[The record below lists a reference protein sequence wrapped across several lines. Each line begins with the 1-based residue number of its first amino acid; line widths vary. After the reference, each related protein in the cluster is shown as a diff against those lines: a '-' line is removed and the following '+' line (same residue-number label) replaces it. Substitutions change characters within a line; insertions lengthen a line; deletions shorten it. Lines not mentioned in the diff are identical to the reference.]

1 MIDLNKGGRLATYI
15 EPSVDGVFRRDT
27 GLIVNKNIF
36 IHRNQNLNSNLVISL
51 ELYFIHFLIQS

>member
-15 EPSVDGVFRRDT
+15 EPTVDGVFRRDT

-36 IHRNQNLNSNLVISL
+36 IHRNQNLKTNLKKKSKTIIKSNK
-51 ELYFIHFLIQS
+51 FL